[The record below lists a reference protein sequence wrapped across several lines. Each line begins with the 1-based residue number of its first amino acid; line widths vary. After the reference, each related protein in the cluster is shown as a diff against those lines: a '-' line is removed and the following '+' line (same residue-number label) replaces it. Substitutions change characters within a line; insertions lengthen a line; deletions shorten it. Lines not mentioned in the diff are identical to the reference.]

1 MGKNLAPADRRWR
14 WRGWG
19 GTTVDRACWSG
30 GRPSL
35 DDVDRRRTLRRWRS
49 DWLLHLLGQLLLHL
63 ILWENLLLQLFL
75 LGQLLLNLDMRLILG
90 RHHLLLV
97 LHRLLYGLLLDK
109 DSFRTLLLNYGLLL
123 NWLLCGLLLNKNL
136 FRLSLLLDNGLLLNW
151 RLHWLHVLHWL
162 LVFQGRRWLL
172 RILCLNRLCLLLV
185 TQGSSRIVN
194 FNLNRDGTI
203 LRDKRHL
210 LLLFFPVL
218 VFFDL
223 ALLLVGGH
231 VF

>member
-1 MGKNLAPADRRWR
+1 M
-14 WRGWG
+14 
-19 GTTVDRACWSG
+19 
-30 GRPSL
+30 
-35 DDVDRRRTLRRWRS
+35 
-49 DWLLHLLGQLLLHL
+49 
-63 ILWENLLLQLFL
+63 FL

-97 LHRLLYGLLLDK
+97 LHRLLYGLVLDK
-109 DSFRTLLLNYGLLL
+109 DSFRMLLLNYGLLL

-162 LVFQGRRWLL
+162 LVLQGRRWWL

-203 LRDKRHL
+203 LRDKRDL

-218 VFFDL
+218 VFFNL

-231 VF
+231 VFQLLEDLLLLLDYLLLFVFLFLQLFDQLVCLFLPHLEVLLPLLQLLRLVAPRGLRHR